1 MLLALWADFWPA
13 NYGPWPTGTPAPV
26 ANPSPTNA
34 GSGQKKEYPQYEA
47 WPDRAGQDY
56 WDAREQFLMRHLPV
70 TPAPYVAEEPKVRKV
85 VEKHNR
91 TLELVARTHLTG
103 ARMIN
108 IEKMLND
115 LVQQVEKFE
124 QDAEDDAIAILLLM

>member
-13 NYGPWPTGTPAPV
+13 NYGPWPQGTPAPV

-34 GSGQKKEYPQYEA
+34 GSGQMRDYPQYQ
-47 WPDRAGQDY
+47 RANDDY
-56 WDAREQFLMRHLPV
+56 WDEREKFLMRHLPV
-70 TPAPYVAEEPKVRKV
+70 TAAPYVAEEPQVKKA

-91 TLELVARTHLTG
+91 TLELVSRAHLTG
-103 ARMIN
+103 ARMLN